1 MSSTDAVITRRS
13 LLAAAIGAAA
23 AGNAMS
29 AANMKRSVG
38 ADGAF
43 PNGFLWGAATAG
55 HQVEGGNVNSDS
67 WFLEHLKPTAY
78 AEVSGDACDQYH
90 RFKEDIAL
98 LASLGFNS
106 YRFSLEWAR
115 IEPAP
120 GEFSSVQLD
129 HYRRVAAT
137 CREHGITPV
146 ITYNHMTCPRWFAE
160 QGGWENAKSPDLFAR
175 YCGYASSGVADLAG
189 IAATLNEPNI
199 ALFLQWLGLP
209 PGVFT
214 GMNQSLIAAARQSGV
229 ERFSTLMMGDS
240 AKSQPNLL
248 KAHQQGYDAIKSA
261 QAGLPVGV
269 TLAMS
274 DDQAVGP
281 ASRRDEKRKAIYDP
295 WLATA
300 SDFIGVQTY
309 GRSRVDSHGGMP
321 PEPGRELT
329 QMHEEFWPQAIG
341 EAIRYAYSKTS
352 KPIYVTENGI
362 ATLND
367 ERRVAYIRGALPAV
381 KACLDDGIPV
391 RGYIHWSLLDNF
403 EWTFGYGPK
412 FGLVSVDRQTFV
424 RSPKPS
430 AGFLGAIAKANR
442 L

>member
-1 MSSTDAVITRRS
+1 MTRRS
-13 LLAAAIGAAA
+13 LLVAAIGAAA
-23 AGNAMS
+23 AGKALS
-29 AANMKRSVG
+29 ASNKKRVAAA
-38 ADGAF
+38 ADGGF
-43 PNGFLWGAATAG
+43 PAGFLWGAATAG

-67 WFLEHLKPTAY
+67 WFLEHLKPTAF
-78 AEVSGDACDQYH
+78 AEVSGDACDEYN
-90 RFKEDIAL
+90 RFAEDIAL
-98 LASLGFNS
+98 LAGLGFNA
-106 YRFSLEWAR
+106 YRFSLEWSR

-160 QGGWENAKSPDLFAR
+160 QGGWENPQAPDLFAR
-175 YCGYASSGVADLAG
+175 YCGYASKGVADLAG

-199 ALFLQWLGLP
+199 ALLIQWLSLP
-209 PGVFT
+209 PEVFI
-214 GMNQSLIAAARQSGV
+214 GMSQLLLAAARQSGV

-240 AKSQPNLL
+240 AKAQPNLL
-248 KAHQQGYDAIKSA
+248 KAHQLGYDAIKSVK
-261 QAGLPVGV
+261 GDLPVGV

-281 ASRRDEKRKAIYDP
+281 HSRRDEKRKAIYDP
-295 WLATA
+295 WLAA
-300 SDFIGVQTY
+300 VNDFIGVQTY
-309 GRSRVDSHGGMP
+309 SRARVDSHGGMP
-321 PEPGRELT
+321 PEAGRELT
-329 QMHEEFWPQAIG
+329 QMHDEFWPQAIG
-341 EAIRYAYSKTS
+341 ETIRYAHAKAG

-362 ATLND
+362 ATDND
-367 ERRVAYIRGALPAV
+367 ERRVAYIKGAVQAV
-381 KACLDDGIPV
+381 KDCVDDGIPV

-412 FGLVSVDRQTFV
+412 FGLVAVDRQTFV
-424 RSPKPS
+424 RTPKPS
-430 AGFLGAIAKANR
+430 ASVLGAIARANR

>member
-1 MSSTDAVITRRS
+1 MNATDGTVTRRT

-23 AGNAMS
+23 AAKAMS
-29 AANMKRSVG
+29 AANKGRSSG
-38 ADGAF
+38 TDGSF
-43 PNGFLWGAATAG
+43 PNAFLWGAATAG

-67 WFLEHLKPTAY
+67 WFLEHLESTVY
-78 AEVSGDACDQYH
+78 ADVSGDACDQYN

-120 GEFSSVQLD
+120 GEFSGVQLD

-137 CREHGITPV
+137 CREYGITPI
-146 ITYNHMTCPRWFAE
+146 ITYNHMSCPRWFAE
-160 QGGWENAKSPDLFAR
+160 QGGWESPKSPDLFAR
-175 YCGYASSGVADLAG
+175 YCSYASGGVADLAG

-199 ALFLQWLGLP
+199 ALLLQWLGLP
-209 PGVFT
+209 PNVYAGWSQLLV
-214 GMNQSLIAAARQSGV
+214 AASRQSGV

-240 AKSQPNLL
+240 TKSQPNLL
-248 KAHQQGYDAIKSA
+248 KAHHQGYDAIKSA
-261 QAGLPVGV
+261 RPDLPIGV

-281 ASRRDEKRKAIYDP
+281 GSRRDEKREAIYDP
-295 WLATA
+295 WLAAA

-309 GRSRVDSHGGMP
+309 SRSRIDSHGGMP
-321 PEPGRELT
+321 PESGRELT

-341 EAIRYAYSKTS
+341 ETIRYAHSKSS

-362 ATLND
+362 ATEND
-367 ERRVAYIRGALPAV
+367 ERRVAFIRGALKAI

-403 EWTFGYGPK
+403 EWAFGYVPK
-412 FGLVSVDRQTFV
+412 FGLVSVDRQTFT
-424 RSPKPS
+424 RTPKPS
-430 AGFLGAIAKANR
+430 AGLLGSIARANR
-442 L
+442 I